1 MKILVINA
9 GSSSLKYQLI
19 DMDDESVLAK
29 GNCER
34 IGMEDGIF
42 THKTNDGREKHVT
55 VSMPDHTAA
64 FTQVKNALIDPEVG
78 VLKSLDE
85 VSAVGHRIVQGGAL
99 FSKSVLVDDKVI
111 EGIESLIP
119 LAPLHNKAHVQGIRA
134 CIEVFGKSVPEVVVF
149 DTAFHSTMPPKAYM
163 YPIPYEYYEKYAVR
177 RYGFHGT
184 SHRYVSHRCAEL
196 MGQDLKDLKMITCHL
211 GNGSSISAIQDG
223 KVIDT
228 SMGLTPLDGF
238 MMGSRTGTLDPSVVT
253 FVMEKENATILDLFS
268 GVIVLVIGI
277 FLFMNPTVVVKLLTL
292 MLGAF
297 ILVDSIWMMRG
308 SMKLKK
314 RGQGVWKAFL
324 VESLIF
330 IGLGVLILVNPFSEI
345 RMIVQISGCIFVAN
359 GVLDIIFYL
368 ILKHGLKKEIQD
380 GSAGDG
386 KKENKVTDAD
396 MAVKDAETPDSVFEP
411 AKKVDTETVESGAE
425 NTGAQEEL
433 ANQEKQANQEEQT
446 DQTDQEKQADQK
458 QEEEEILEE
467 WKD

>member
-1 MKILVINA
+1 MEEKKSKILRGQIPT
-9 GSSSLKYQLI
+9 
-19 DMDDESVLAK
+19 SVFYILFGLCLALMPV
-29 GNCER
+29 E
-34 IGMEDGIF
+34 
-42 THKTNDGREKHVT
+42 T
-55 VSMPDHTAA
+55 V
-64 FTQVKNALIDPEVG
+64 N
-78 VLKSLDE
+78 VLC
-85 VSAVGHRIVQGGAL
+85 
-99 FSKSVLVDDKVI
+99 KV
-111 EGIESLIP
+111 
-119 LAPLHNKAHVQGIRA
+119 
-134 CIEVFGKSVPEVVVF
+134 VFGLVLIGAGVYHILIF
-149 DTAFHSTMPPKAYM
+149 
-163 YPIPYEYYEKYAVR
+163 ILEKDN
-177 RYGFHGT
+177 
-184 SHRYVSHRCAEL
+184 S
-196 MGQDLKDLKMITCHL
+196 
-211 GNGSSISAIQDG
+211 
-223 KVIDT
+223 
-228 SMGLTPLDGF
+228 
-238 MMGSRTGTLDPSVVT
+238 
-253 FVMEKENATILDLFS
+253 TILDLFS

-425 NTGAQEEL
+425 NTGALEE
-433 ANQEKQANQEEQT
+433 QANQEEPANQEEQANQEDQT
-446 DQTDQEKQADQK
+446 DQTDLEKQADQK

>member
-1 MKILVINA
+1 MMEEKKSKILRGQIPT
-9 GSSSLKYQLI
+9 
-19 DMDDESVLAK
+19 SVFYILFGLCLALMPV
-29 GNCER
+29 E
-34 IGMEDGIF
+34 
-42 THKTNDGREKHVT
+42 T
-55 VSMPDHTAA
+55 V
-64 FTQVKNALIDPEVG
+64 N
-78 VLKSLDE
+78 VLC
-85 VSAVGHRIVQGGAL
+85 
-99 FSKSVLVDDKVI
+99 KV
-111 EGIESLIP
+111 
-119 LAPLHNKAHVQGIRA
+119 
-134 CIEVFGKSVPEVVVF
+134 VFGLVLIGAGVYHILIFVL
-149 DTAFHSTMPPKAYM
+149 
-163 YPIPYEYYEKYAVR
+163 EKDN
-177 RYGFHGT
+177 
-184 SHRYVSHRCAEL
+184 S
-196 MGQDLKDLKMITCHL
+196 
-211 GNGSSISAIQDG
+211 
-223 KVIDT
+223 
-228 SMGLTPLDGF
+228 
-238 MMGSRTGTLDPSVVT
+238 
-253 FVMEKENATILDLFS
+253 TILDLFS

-345 RMIVQISGCIFVAN
+345 RMTVQISGCIFVAN

-396 MAVKDAETPDSVFEP
+396 VAVKDAETPDSVFEP

>member
-1 MKILVINA
+1 MMDEKKSKILRGQIPT
-9 GSSSLKYQLI
+9 
-19 DMDDESVLAK
+19 SVFYILFGLCLALMPV
-29 GNCER
+29 E
-34 IGMEDGIF
+34 
-42 THKTNDGREKHVT
+42 T
-55 VSMPDHTAA
+55 V
-64 FTQVKNALIDPEVG
+64 N
-78 VLKSLDE
+78 VLC
-85 VSAVGHRIVQGGAL
+85 
-99 FSKSVLVDDKVI
+99 KV
-111 EGIESLIP
+111 
-119 LAPLHNKAHVQGIRA
+119 
-134 CIEVFGKSVPEVVVF
+134 VFGLVLIGAGVYHILIFVL
-149 DTAFHSTMPPKAYM
+149 
-163 YPIPYEYYEKYAVR
+163 EKDN
-177 RYGFHGT
+177 
-184 SHRYVSHRCAEL
+184 S
-196 MGQDLKDLKMITCHL
+196 
-211 GNGSSISAIQDG
+211 
-223 KVIDT
+223 
-228 SMGLTPLDGF
+228 
-238 MMGSRTGTLDPSVVT
+238 
-253 FVMEKENATILDLFS
+253 TILDLFS

-396 MAVKDAETPDSVFEP
+396 VAVKDAETPDSVFEP

>member
-1 MKILVINA
+1 MMEEKKSKILRGQIPT
-9 GSSSLKYQLI
+9 
-19 DMDDESVLAK
+19 SVFYILFGLCLALMPV
-29 GNCER
+29 E
-34 IGMEDGIF
+34 
-42 THKTNDGREKHVT
+42 T
-55 VSMPDHTAA
+55 V
-64 FTQVKNALIDPEVG
+64 N
-78 VLKSLDE
+78 VLC
-85 VSAVGHRIVQGGAL
+85 
-99 FSKSVLVDDKVI
+99 KV
-111 EGIESLIP
+111 
-119 LAPLHNKAHVQGIRA
+119 
-134 CIEVFGKSVPEVVVF
+134 VFGLVLIGAGVYHILIFVL
-149 DTAFHSTMPPKAYM
+149 
-163 YPIPYEYYEKYAVR
+163 EKDN
-177 RYGFHGT
+177 
-184 SHRYVSHRCAEL
+184 S
-196 MGQDLKDLKMITCHL
+196 
-211 GNGSSISAIQDG
+211 
-223 KVIDT
+223 
-228 SMGLTPLDGF
+228 
-238 MMGSRTGTLDPSVVT
+238 
-253 FVMEKENATILDLFS
+253 TILDLFS

-380 GSAGDG
+380 GSVGDG

-396 MAVKDAETPDSVFEP
+396 VAVKDAETPDSVFEP

>member
-1 MKILVINA
+1 MMDEKKSKILRGQIPT
-9 GSSSLKYQLI
+9 
-19 DMDDESVLAK
+19 SVFYILFGLCLALMPV
-29 GNCER
+29 E
-34 IGMEDGIF
+34 
-42 THKTNDGREKHVT
+42 T
-55 VSMPDHTAA
+55 V
-64 FTQVKNALIDPEVG
+64 N
-78 VLKSLDE
+78 VLC
-85 VSAVGHRIVQGGAL
+85 
-99 FSKSVLVDDKVI
+99 KV
-111 EGIESLIP
+111 
-119 LAPLHNKAHVQGIRA
+119 
-134 CIEVFGKSVPEVVVF
+134 VFGLVLIGAGVYHILIFVL
-149 DTAFHSTMPPKAYM
+149 
-163 YPIPYEYYEKYAVR
+163 EKDN
-177 RYGFHGT
+177 
-184 SHRYVSHRCAEL
+184 S
-196 MGQDLKDLKMITCHL
+196 
-211 GNGSSISAIQDG
+211 
-223 KVIDT
+223 
-228 SMGLTPLDGF
+228 
-238 MMGSRTGTLDPSVVT
+238 
-253 FVMEKENATILDLFS
+253 TILDLFS

-458 QEEEEILEE
+458 QEEEKILEE